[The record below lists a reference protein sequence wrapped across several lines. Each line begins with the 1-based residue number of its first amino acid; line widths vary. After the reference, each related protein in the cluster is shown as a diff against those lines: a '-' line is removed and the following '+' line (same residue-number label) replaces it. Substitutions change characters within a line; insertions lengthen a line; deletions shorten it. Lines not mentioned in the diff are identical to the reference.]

1 MQSINVLIIGT
12 GMYTTGRGTP
22 GYGTILPALGEWKRQ
37 GGPIG
42 QVWLAGTNGS
52 HSQEAKQKADE
63 LARLSGVELDVAFH
77 PQAERVDHNA
87 YKDLLS
93 KIPRPACAV
102 IVVPDHLHYQV
113 TKDCLEADLPV
124 LVVKPLTPT
133 VEEGLA
139 LIELADQRKL
149 YAAVEFHKRWDKAN
163 LMMRDVIQSG
173 RIGDPLYCWV
183 EYSQRKSIPSEVFRA
198 WAEKTTILQYL
209 GIHYIDMVR
218 FLTRAMPKRVMC
230 IGQKKWL
237 PAQGI
242 DTYDSMQTL
251 IEWQL
256 PDGNCFTQTLLNNW
270 IDPETSSAMSDQKIK
285 MVGTGGRFES
295 DQKERGVRI
304 NIDGACQEQPNPDF
318 CMAYGSEPGEM
329 EWRGYGIDSVRCFL
343 DDVCALERAET
354 TVDELE
360 QVRPTFAEALISTAV
375 VEAAHASLQENN
387 SWQPV
392 QLINS

>member
-1 MQSINVLIIGT
+1 
-12 GMYTTGRGTP
+12 MYVTGRGTT
-22 GYGTILPALGEWKRQ
+22 GFGTILPALAEWKRQ
-37 GGPIG
+37 GGSIG
-42 QVWLAGTNGS
+42 NVWFAGTDGQ
-52 HSQEAKQKADE
+52 HSQEAKLKADE
-63 LARLSGVELDVAFH
+63 LASLNGIELDMAFY
-77 PQAERVDHNA
+77 PQADQVDHNT
-87 YKDLLS
+87 YKELLAR
-93 KIPRPACAV
+93 IPRPACAI

-113 TKDCLEADLPV
+113 ARDCLEADLPV

-139 LIELADQRKL
+139 LMELARERKR

-163 LMMRDVIQSG
+163 LMMRDTIRSG

-218 FLTRAMPKRVMC
+218 FLTRATPKRVMC
-230 IGQKKWL
+230 IGQKNWL
-237 PAQGI
+237 SAQGI

-251 IEWQL
+251 IEWQF

-318 CMAYGSEPGEM
+318 CMAYGSKPGEM

-375 VEAAHASLQENN
+375 VEAAHVSLQENN

-392 QLINS
+392 QLINN